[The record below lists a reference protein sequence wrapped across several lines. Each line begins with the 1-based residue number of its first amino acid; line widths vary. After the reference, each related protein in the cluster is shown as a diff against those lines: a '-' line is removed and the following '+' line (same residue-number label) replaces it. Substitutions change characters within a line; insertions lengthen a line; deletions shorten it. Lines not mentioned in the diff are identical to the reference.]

1 MTRLKDR
8 PVAIDRLDAMLTRL
22 QLTAIRDQLDNLL
35 DHAAKSDMTIREALT
50 FLCEREIARKDQRRI
65 EMALKLAHFPVI
77 RDLEGFD
84 FAAQPSIDA
93 KQIRDP

>member
-22 QLTAIRDQLDNLL
+22 QLTAIRDQLENLL

-65 EMALKLAHFPVI
+65 ESKARPLSRHTRSRRLRLCRSAVD
-77 RDLEGFD
+77 RCQ
-84 FAAQPSIDA
+84 A
-93 KQIRDP
+93 DP